1 MINVKDEERI
11 LPEVEDN
18 ITIQGWIN
26 PQKGSNYISLM
37 NELQTIGH
45 YDAKIAHCTIQKGS
59 IDLVKLNYNF
69 EHVLLSKISG

>member
-1 MINVKDEERI
+1 MVNVKNEERI

-37 NELQTIGH
+37 NELQMIGH
-45 YDAKIAHCTIQKGS
+45 YDAKIAYYTMQKGS

-69 EHVLLSKISG
+69 EHELPSKILG

>member
-1 MINVKDEERI
+1 MINVKNEERI
-11 LPEVEDN
+11 LREVEDN

-45 YDAKIAHCTIQKGS
+45 YDAKIANCTIQKGS
-59 IDLVKLNYNF
+59 IDVVKLNYKF
-69 EHVLLSKISG
+69 EHDLPSKILG

>member
-1 MINVKDEERI
+1 MKKKGRKKREERI
-11 LPEVEDN
+11 RPEVEDN

-45 YDAKIAHCTIQKGS
+45 YDAKIAHT
-59 IDLVKLNYNF
+59 
-69 EHVLLSKISG
+69 E